1 MLSCLYIIDIAIFL
15 CVVLLT
21 LIQGSKAN
29 YSKLE
34 EVLRKSSPSELESGV
49 TLASEAIEKDE
60 MEAKLYLLRAKLSF
74 KLVRL
79 DSLLMS
85 YTDIFCSLAC
95 YQTVSW
101 QGG

>member
-1 MLSCLYIIDIAIFL
+1 MFF
-15 CVVLLT
+15 T

-34 EVLRKSSPSELESGV
+34 ELLRKSSPSDIESGI
-49 TLASEAIEKDE
+49 TLASEAIEKHE

-79 DSLLMS
+79 ETRNFIHNLHILFPTYSLLS
-85 YTDIFCSLAC
+85 NSFVAR
-95 YQTVSW
+95 
-101 QGG
+101 